1 MALERIR
8 QLKSHLTHSSG
19 LAALE
24 VKRPDDVVITM
35 AVRSPLCKS
44 KKGALKDTGSDE
56 LLTSMFKAAIQKS
69 QIDPSII
76 GDICVGTVLA
86 PGAMYQARS
95 AAIAA
100 GIPVTTPVQV
110 VNSGLMAVTTVANQ
124 IKAGQIDVGL
134 AVGVESMSANPDMGA
149 PHLSEEI
156 SAHSTAKDCKEPM
169 GWTSENVAND
179 FAVTREEMDQWAAAS
194 FQRASHAQL
203 AGFFKSEI
211 VPIDAFSGAPGS
223 KERTK
228 IVVTEDD
235 GIRHGTTAEGLSKI
249 RSAFPQWGGKTTGG
263 NASQITD
270 GAAAVLLMRR
280 SKAEELGLKV
290 IAKWVTTTV
299 V

>member
-56 LLTSMFKAAIQKS
+56 LLTSMFKAVIQKS

-149 PHLSEEI
+149 PPLSEEI

-203 AGFFKSEI
+203 AGFFKSET

-235 GIRHGTTAEGLSKI
+235 GIRHGTTAEGL
-249 RSAFPQWGGKTTGG
+249 
-263 NASQITD
+263 
-270 GAAAVLLMRR
+270 
-280 SKAEELGLKV
+280 
-290 IAKWVTTTV
+290 
-299 V
+299 